1 MIHGEYINL
10 QALHQAQRMNMSPE
24 LKIVDLARIRVP
36 AVRVS
41 SILDEEQRALLDST
55 IREVGVV
62 QDPVVRP
69 LPGGDYELVAGRSR
83 ISALAAQGAT
93 EIQVKVIE
101 ADEKTG
107 LIMNVIENVAR
118 GSYDYISI
126 AQAIRKLRILGSS
139 SEELE
144 KVFPWRRRWI
154 EFLEQLQDLPDDVVD
169 ALRERKLT
177 PTHVQLALNLTTP
190 EEVHS
195 ALRSAI
201 NLGWDSGTLRIFAAN
216 RLEQIQRARKE
227 AEERGV
233 APEIP
238 PPNPEQLVR
247 YRQCL
252 VCGYQKPAEK
262 VTLQNICEGC
272 VDLAKYVTG
281 LEGTP
286 EEAIQVVYQAL
297 RRYHGVPEPKGVE
310 PPEVREAQPRA

>member
-1 MIHGEYINL
+1 M
-10 QALHQAQRMNMSPE
+10 
-24 LKIVDLARIRVP
+24 
-36 AVRVS
+36 
-41 SILDEEQRALLDST
+41 
-55 IREVGVV
+55 
-62 QDPVVRP
+62 
-69 LPGGDYELVAGRSR
+69 
-83 ISALAAQGAT
+83 GAT

-118 GSYDYISI
+118 GSYDYVSIS
-126 AQAIRKLRILGSS
+126 QAIRKLRELGSTP
-139 SEELE
+139 EELE
-144 KVFPWRRRWI
+144 KVFPWKSRWI
-154 EFLEQLQDLPDDVVD
+154 EFLEQLQDLPDDVVV

-201 NLGWDSGTLRIFAAN
+201 TLGWDSGTLRIFATN
-216 RLEQIQRARKE
+216 RLEQIQRAQQTAR
-227 AEERGV
+227 ERGV

-272 VDLAKYVTG
+272 VDLARYVTG
-281 LEGTP
+281 LEGAP
-286 EEAIQVVYQAL
+286 EEAIQVVYAAL
-297 RRYHGVPEPKGVE
+297 RMYHGVPESRVPE
-310 PPEVREAQPRA
+310 APPSTGAQLRA